1 MPRYFMLRLRPL
13 SIARAA
19 TSDRCHRPP
28 SPVTAKLTAEQRAGA
43 GYPHMN
49 SLQPIAILSDIS
61 ANRLECTAHCHE
73 YGCMLRLGSR
83 PNEDTVVST
92 PDIFSLCAIPIL
104 TDQDAVEAGRI
115 AGESV
120 VIPLLPSNQDDCT
133 GEYRLDHHPCGDLLR
148 SVHHLEK
155 QLHERLKDASCGA
168 LNNKSN
174 EDGQLGIY
182 EEFLQRSEAIIKELL
197 GAVHQYLRKE
207 QDTKRARAISN
218 RKRTASFQSSANILS
233 PPPLNYYAEL
243 LQQLKTID
251 DLPHVTEIKLHKNA
265 DASKSSDNDDTSD
278 VTKISV
284 TCEDKKQRSHTWHA
298 ELYPTIV
305 LTVDLP
311 EDFTLIDNNL
321 RLEKWWDDD
330 QSVPV
335 LPEIQR
341 RIKQGIDT
349 YQPLFDELD
358 QLDSNLWILEPSLPA
373 RRSSV
378 ERRIALWE
386 GGASMVIVLD
396 PDKPRAAPVLV
407 RFVGLTAAAMKA
419 AKNTKNGTGDSLIDE
434 NTSETVDWSATFA
447 EFVDESDVTDATAK
461 RWSETRSVQENLEL
475 WFGAPLPSPLSSVKS
490 DYLVECGI
498 CYSHRLPV
506 EDPIADD
513 DIPIEEGALPDVKC
527 SNASCNRHYHQACL
541 FEWLH
546 SLPTAKTSFDRIF
559 GSCPYCCET
568 VSVSTSKVHRK

>member
-1 MPRYFMLRLRPL
+1 
-13 SIARAA
+13 
-19 TSDRCHRPP
+19 
-28 SPVTAKLTAEQRAGA
+28 
-43 GYPHMN
+43 
-49 SLQPIAILSDIS
+49 
-61 ANRLECTAHCHE
+61 
-73 YGCMLRLGSR
+73 MLRLGSC

-92 PDIFSLCAIPIL
+92 PDIFSLCAIPIM
-104 TDQDAVEAGRI
+104 TDQDALAAGWMKGDR
-115 AGESV
+115 V
-120 VIPLLPSNQDDCT
+120 VIPLLPRNKDDSIR
-133 GEYRLDHHPCGDLLR
+133 EYRFDHHPCDELIR
-148 SVHHLEK
+148 SAHHLEK

-168 LNNKSN
+168 LNNKTN
-174 EDGQLGIY
+174 GDGQLGVY
-182 EEFLQRSEAIIKELL
+182 EEFLQRSEAIIKEFL
-197 GAVHQYLRKE
+197 GAVQQYLRKVH
-207 QDTKRARAISN
+207 DTKRTRAIQSN
-218 RKRTASFQSSANILS
+218 RKRNASFQTSATIS
-233 PPPLNYYAEL
+233 PPPLNYYATL
-243 LQQLKTID
+243 LRQLKELG
-251 DLPHVTEIKLHKNA
+251 DLPHVTDIKLHKSV

-278 VTKISV
+278 ITKISV
-284 TCEDKKQRSHTWHA
+284 TCEDEKQRSHTWHA
-298 ELYPTIV
+298 EIHPTIV

-330 QSVPV
+330 DVSAPV

-341 RIKQGIDT
+341 RIKQGIDL

-373 RRSSV
+373 RRCSV

-396 PDKPRAAPVLV
+396 PEKPRAAPVLV

-419 AKNTKNGTGDSLIDE
+419 AQQSKSAASDSSKSE
-434 NTSETVDWSATFA
+434 NESKAMDWSASFA
-447 EFVDESDVTDATAK
+447 EFVGDSDVIDASAK
-461 RWSETRSVQENLEL
+461 RWSESRSVQENLEL

-498 CYSHRLPV
+498 CYTHRLPV
-506 EDPIADD
+506 EDLMTDD
-513 DIPIEEGALPDVKC
+513 DTTPEEGALPDVKC
-527 SNASCNRHYHQACL
+527 SNTTCNRHYHQACL

-568 VSVSTSKVHRK
+568 VSVSTAKAHGK